1 MATRYYIAHPDD
13 SSPAIYLVDDENL
26 GGYLAHTV
34 PDWEQIEISATRIWS
49 TTNKSEAF
57 DVAKRYA
64 NFGTRVIPYR
74 AKR

>member
-1 MATRYYIAHPDD
+1 MIMTTRYYIAHPDD
-13 SSPAIYLVDDENL
+13 SSPAIYLVDRE
-26 GGYLAHTV
+26 YLAHTT
-34 PDWEQIEISATRIWS
+34 PDWEQIETNATRIWS

-64 NFGTRVIPYR
+64 NFGTRVVPYR

>member
-1 MATRYYIAHPDD
+1 MTTRYYIAHPDD
-13 SSPAIYLVDDENL
+13 SSPAIYSVDDGNL
-26 GGYLAHTV
+26 GEYLAHTV
-34 PDWEQIEISATRIWS
+34 PDWEEIELNPARVWS

-64 NFGTRVIPYR
+64 HFGTRVIPYR